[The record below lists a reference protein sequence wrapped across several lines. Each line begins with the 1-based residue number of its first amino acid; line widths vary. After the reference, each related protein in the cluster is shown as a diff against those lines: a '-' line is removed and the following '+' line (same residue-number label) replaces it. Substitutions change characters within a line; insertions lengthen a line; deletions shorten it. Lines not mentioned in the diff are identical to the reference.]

1 MVDVARQAGVSL
13 KTVSR
18 VINNEAG
25 VHEGTAAR
33 VHDAVSRLGFR
44 RNEVARNL
52 RRGQSTA
59 SIGVLVED
67 IAHAACSALTWA
79 VEQAAREHGHLVLV
93 GSSDQ
98 DPTRE
103 RELFSAFVSRRVD
116 GLIIVPAG
124 DDHRYVAREMLL
136 GTAAVFVDRPSG
148 RISADAVL
156 SDNAG
161 GARQAVEHLVRQG
174 HRRIAVV
181 GDRPGLYP
189 VRERVNGYRAAL
201 TAAGIAVQPRLI
213 RVEEAREGF
222 TDEVAEELLTGTE
235 PATAV
240 ITLNNRITV
249 AMLRTIRKLQRR
261 VALVGF
267 DDFESSDLIEPA
279 VTVVAQ
285 DPMAMGRTAASLLF
299 ARLAAESRTVER
311 IVLPTRL
318 IARGSGEIPPE
329 PPER

>member
-33 VHDAVSRLGFR
+33 VHEAVSRLGFR
-44 RNEVARNL
+44 RNDVARNL
-52 RRGQSTA
+52 RRGLSTA

-67 IAHAACSALTWA
+67 IAHTACSALTWA

-98 DPTRE
+98 DPVRE

-148 RISADAVL
+148 RIAADAVL

-161 GARQAVEHLVRQG
+161 GARAAVDHLLAHG

-181 GDRPGLYP
+181 GERPGIYP
-189 VRERVNGYRAAL
+189 IRERVAGYRAAL
-201 TAAGIAVQPRLI
+201 TKAGIAVDERLI
-213 RVEEAREGF
+213 RVDRAREGF
-222 TDEVAEELLTGTE
+222 TDRIALDLLEGDD

-240 ITLNNRITV
+240 VTLSNLMTV
-249 AMLRTIRKLQRR
+249 AMLRTIRREGRR

-285 DPMAMGRTAASLLF
+285 DPMALGRTAASLLF
-299 ARLAAESRTVER
+299 ARLAAESRSIER

-318 IARGSGEIPPE
+318 ITRGSGEIPP
-329 PPER
+329 P